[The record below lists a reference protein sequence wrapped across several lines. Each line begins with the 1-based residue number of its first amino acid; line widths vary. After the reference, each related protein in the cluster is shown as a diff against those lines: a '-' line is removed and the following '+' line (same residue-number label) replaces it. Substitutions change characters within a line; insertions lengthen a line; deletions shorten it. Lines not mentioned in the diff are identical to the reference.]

1 MIRRLYDIH
10 QGATIAVVSSGP
22 SATAYY
28 PYDSDYAIGVN
39 GAALLAQRGT
49 RLDYFLC
56 GSQHSPQRPWFAI
69 DCARPRIICVRFA
82 WHDRYLYPN
91 ALYPDLER
99 QSYPDVDIDTIRLPA
114 PPYLAYRYTRD
125 PSAVFF
131 TGAPFEKVVIGG
143 TIASVAVQIAYLM
156 GAACLKLYGCAC
168 SPQTTQLPQHYFY
181 RAAAGHGGV
190 LMRPKSPP

>member
-69 DCARPRIICVRFA
+69 DCAWPRIICVRFA

-99 QSYPDVDIDTIRLPA
+99 QSYPDVDIDAIRLPA

-131 TGAPFEKVVIGG
+131 TGAPVRESGDWRHYRLGGG
-143 TIASVAVQIAYLM
+143 TNRLPH
-156 GAACLKLYGCAC
+156 GTCLTDVIRL
-168 SPQTTQLPQHYFY
+168 S
-181 RAAAGHGGV
+181 
-190 LMRPKSPP
+190 